1 MNNTDTLKAC
11 WKKLTG
17 FLVGIFRCGNSPCSI
32 QIWTGGY
39 IIGGFTCLRL
49 LEEFIQRVVFD
60 MQKTSVPTALS
71 DAIRTLD
78 MVEATGFEHA
88 TSASRTQRSTKL
100 SHASTTILIIQD
112 YLKTVKDKNTFFYYF
127 LRNIFSKKASLFRPL
142 GAIKPSQSI

>member
-1 MNNTDTLKAC
+1 M
-11 WKKLTG
+11 
-17 FLVGIFRCGNSPCSI
+17 
-32 QIWTGGY
+32 
-39 IIGGFTCLRL
+39 
-49 LEEFIQRVVFD
+49 VFD

-127 LRNIFSKKASLFRPL
+127 LRNIFSKKASLFKPL
-142 GAIKPSQSI
+142 GQLNLPSPYRQSLSREI